1 MGPIII
7 LHGIGNSSFFL
18 ALTEG
23 TFFLIRAKKSS
34 ENYHF
39 WIEVGSRIIQRAEI
53 LVSNMFHLVNYAR
66 KKVFQVNTT
75 IAKNLLPVLSA
86 QFESKMF
93 NLYLNLYSFH
103 HLFSQKF
110 NISEPHGNV
119 LVQAQLRLSIGNQL
133 QFKYFH
139 GANNFAKIAI
149 IIFQYLSVSHCVQ
162 TIFAHVFGSDGME
175 SAYLSRPQ
183 VQIYTK

>member
-23 TFFLIRAKKSS
+23 MFFLIRAKKKSS
-34 ENYHF
+34 ENHLR
-39 WIEVGSRIIQRAEI
+39 GPRIIQLAEI

-86 QFESKMF
+86 QFESEMF
-93 NLYLNLYSFH
+93 NLYLNLSKH
-103 HLFSQKF
+103 
-110 NISEPHGNV
+110 I
-119 LVQAQLRLSIGNQL
+119 
-133 QFKYFH
+133 
-139 GANNFAKIAI
+139 
-149 IIFQYLSVSHCVQ
+149 
-162 TIFAHVFGSDGME
+162 
-175 SAYLSRPQ
+175 
-183 VQIYTK
+183 

>member
-23 TFFLIRAKKSS
+23 MFFLIRAKKKSS
-34 ENYHF
+34 ENHLR
-39 WIEVGSRIIQRAEI
+39 GPRIIQLAEI

-86 QFESKMF
+86 QFESEMF

-119 LVQAQLRLSIGNQL
+119 LVQAHLKLSTGNKL
-133 QFKYFH
+133 QSKYFH
-139 GANNFAKIAI
+139 GANNFAKIA